1 MLVISITALLTTMI
15 IGYLYETFKEY
26 ATMRD
31 LKRANEEIDRV
42 FHDANLS
49 AELDVFMVNRLREIF
64 VERLL
69 NTHVIDEFKIYKK
82 DNRHIAMTY
91 RKKMAIQNLELC
103 FDQLHRCLE
112 IGASEYIENPFEE
125 IHL

>member
-1 MLVISITALLTTMI
+1 MLVLSIAALLTTMI
-15 IGYLYETFKEY
+15 IGYLYETVKEY
-26 ATMRD
+26 VTMKA
-31 LKRANEEIDRV
+31 LKKVNLTIDKV

-49 AELDVFMVNRLREIF
+49 SELDVFMVNRLREVF
-64 VERLL
+64 NDQLL
-69 NTHVIDEFKIYKK
+69 KTHIIDEFKIYKK

-91 RKKMAIQNLELC
+91 RRKMAIQNLELC
-103 FDQLHRCLE
+103 FDKMHRCLE